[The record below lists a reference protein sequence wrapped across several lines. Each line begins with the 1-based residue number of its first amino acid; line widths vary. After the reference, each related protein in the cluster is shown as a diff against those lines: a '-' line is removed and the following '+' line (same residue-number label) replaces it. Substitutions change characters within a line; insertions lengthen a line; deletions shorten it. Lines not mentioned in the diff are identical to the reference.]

1 MDQLNILQALKDTS
15 EAISQA
21 PDIQSAMNIITTR
34 LTQDIHA
41 DACSIFLIDD
51 ETQNFNLISSTR
63 NFSFHEGQYQIQR
76 GEGLI
81 SRVAHRGEVLNIED
95 SQKEPL
101 NVEFFQHDSN
111 ITLNNPNH
119 SHPISNSSNSSIG
132 SGFNNPTHQEEEIY
146 HGFLAAPM
154 THQGRLLGIAV
165 AEKLT
170 RERFS
175 EEAVS
180 FLVTLLTQLAESI
193 SHALA
198 AGKAISSLQQ
208 NAQSPT
214 LKTFWLS
221 GTPASNGIGIGEA
234 QVAYHQADLNAIP
247 EKNSDNIHQDIEDFL
262 NAISTVSFSIDSM
275 EKALEN
281 SLSREDQLLFN
292 AYKQIL
298 QGHSFKGEIIKH
310 IQAGQWV
317 QSALKSV
324 VNQMARNFDAME
336 DEYLKERASD
346 IKDIGR
352 RVLAQLQSQDTS
364 TPHYPSSTILIGS
377 EITASMLA
385 EVPSSKLKGIISG
398 QGSSNSHVA
407 ILARALNIPAIMGV
421 KHLPLHAMQ
430 DKEIILD
437 GYTGRIYLEPSQTL
451 KRSYERLAEEE
462 RVMQASLKNLSDLP
476 AETLDGRQINLYANI
491 GLIADIDPAIQAGAM
506 GVGLYRTEIPF
517 MVLERFPS
525 EEEQRVLYRQVL
537 QAFSDHT
544 VTMRSL
550 DAGGDKILP
559 YFHIQESNPYLGW
572 RGIRMLLDHPEIFLI
587 QIRAMLRA
595 SIGLNNLQILLPMIS
610 KLSEVKE
617 AKLLIRRAYEE
628 LKRENLDLEMPKIG
642 AMIEVPSAI
651 FQLDKILQ
659 YVDFISVGSN
669 DLTQYLLAVDRN
681 NSRVERFYNPLHPSV
696 IQAIWQI
703 AKLTKQHHKPLS
715 LCGELASDPLATL
728 LLIGM
733 GFDSLSMN
741 ASALPKIKWIIRTVS
756 FEDCQKIL
764 EKILK
769 LDRSASIKKL
779 LQESL
784 IDFGLGGLVR
794 SGKF

>member
-1 MDQLNILQALKDTS
+1 MDQVNILQALQDTS

-21 PDIQSAMNIITTR
+21 PDIQSAMNIITQR
-34 LTQDIHA
+34 LTQEIKA
-41 DACSIFLIDD
+41 DACSIFLIDE

-63 NFSFHEGQYQIQR
+63 YFSFHEGQYQIPR

-81 SRVAHRGEVLNIED
+81 SRVAHRGEVLNLED

-101 NVEFFQHDSN
+101 NIEFIRDDA
-111 ITLNNPNH
+111 TPALNSQQTAH
-119 SHPISNSSNSSIG
+119 
-132 SGFNNPTHQEEEIY
+132 EEEIY

-154 THQGRLLGIAV
+154 THQGQLLGIAV

-175 EEAVS
+175 EESVS
-180 FLVTLLTQLAESI
+180 FLITLLTQLAESI
-193 SHALA
+193 AHALA
-198 AGKAISSLQQ
+198 TGKAISSLQK
-208 NAQSPT
+208 NTYHTP

-221 GTPASNGIGIGEA
+221 GTPASHGIGIGDA
-234 QVAYHQADLNAIP
+234 VATYPQADLNAIP
-247 EKNSDNIHQDIEDFL
+247 EKNSENTAQDLEDFM
-262 NAISTVSFSIDSM
+262 NAINTVSLSIDAM
-275 EKALEN
+275 GKTLEN

-298 QGHSFKGEIIKH
+298 QGHSFKGEITKR
-310 IQAGQWV
+310 IQAGMWV
-317 QSALKSV
+317 QSALKQV
-324 VNQMARNFDAME
+324 VNQMARHFEAME

-352 RVLAQLQSQDTS
+352 RVLAQLQSQNYAI
-364 TPHYPSSTILIGS
+364 PHYPASTILMGS

-385 EVPSSKLKGIISG
+385 EVPTSKLRGIISG

-421 KHLPLHAMQ
+421 KHLPINSMHEKAV
-430 DKEIILD
+430 ILD
-437 GYTGRIYLEPSQTL
+437 GYTGRIYLEPSQNL

-462 RVMQASLKNLSDLP
+462 RVMQASLKNLSELP
-476 AETLDGRQINLYANI
+476 AETLDGHKINLYANI
-491 GLIADIDPAIQAGAM
+491 GLIADIDPAIQVGAM

-587 QIRAMLRA
+587 QTRAMLRA

-610 KLSEVKE
+610 KLSEIKE
-617 AKLLIRRAYEE
+617 AKALIRRAYEE

-703 AKLTKQHHKPLS
+703 AKLTKQHRKPLS
-715 LCGELASDPLATL
+715 LCGELASDPLATI

-741 ASALPKIKWIIRTVS
+741 ASALPKIKWIIRTVN
-756 FEDCQKIL
+756 FEDCQKVL
-764 EKILK
+764 EKTLK
-769 LDRSASIKKL
+769 LDRSIAIKKL

>member
-1 MDQLNILQALKDTS
+1 MSQLNILQALTEMT
-15 EAISQA
+15 EAIHQA
-21 PDIQSAMNIITTR
+21 PDIQQAMNIITTR
-34 LTQDIHA
+34 LTQDIQA
-41 DACSIFLIDD
+41 DACSIFLMDD

-63 NFSFHEGQYQIQR
+63 SSTIAEKTYQIPR

-95 SQKEPL
+95 SQKESL
-101 NVEFFQHDSN
+101 NVELPDHED
-111 ITLNNPNH
+111 
-119 SHPISNSSNSSIG
+119 
-132 SGFNNPTHQEEEIY
+132 EIY
-146 HGFLAAPM
+146 HGFLAAPI

-193 SHALA
+193 ASSQHHQNNPSFSHY
-198 AGKAISSLQQ
+198 S
-208 NAQSPT
+208 
-214 LKTFWLS
+214 LKTFCLS
-221 GTPASNGIGIGEA
+221 GTPASQGIGIGEA
-234 QVAYHQADLNAIP
+234 LVVYPQADLNAIP
-247 EKNSDNIHQDIEDFL
+247 DKNSENKEQDLEDFMT
-262 NAISTVSFSIDSM
+262 AINSVSLSIDAM
-275 EKALEN
+275 GKALEH

-298 QGHSFKGEIIKH
+298 QGNSFKGEIIKK

-317 QSALKSV
+317 QSALKAV
-324 VNQMARNFDAME
+324 VNQTAKHFETME
-336 DEYLKERASD
+336 DDYLKERASD
-346 IKDIGR
+346 IRDIGR
-352 RVLAQLQSQDTS
+352 RVLAQLQSQDHS
-364 TPHYPSSTILIGS
+364 QPHYASATILIGS

-385 EVPSSKLKGIISG
+385 EIPSTKLKGIISG
-398 QGSSNSHVA
+398 QGSANSHVA
-407 ILARALNIPAIMGV
+407 ILARALNIPAVMGV
-421 KHLPLHAMQ
+421 KHMPLGSIH
-430 DKEIILD
+430 DKEVIID
-437 GYTGRIYLEPSQTL
+437 GYAGRVYLEPSQTL

-462 RVMQASLKNLSDLP
+462 RVMETSLKNLADLP
-476 AETLDGRQINLYANI
+476 AETLDGHLVQLYANI
-491 GLIADIDPAIQAGAM
+491 GLIADIDPAIQAGAT

-525 EEEQRVLYRQVL
+525 EEEQRILYRQVL
-537 QAFSDHT
+537 QAFSDQT

-559 YFHIQESNPYLGW
+559 YFHITEPNPYLGW

-587 QIRAMLRA
+587 QTRAMLKA
-595 SIGLNNLQILLPMIS
+595 SEGLNNLQILLPMIS
-610 KLSEVKE
+610 KLSEIKE

-628 LKRENLDLEMPKIG
+628 LKRENWDIEMPKIG

-659 YVDFISVGSN
+659 YVDFISIGSN

-696 IQAIWQI
+696 LQAIWQI
-703 AKLTKQHHKPLS
+703 SKLTKQHQKPLS
-715 LCGELASDPLATL
+715 LCGELAADPLATL
-728 LLIGM
+728 ILIGM

-741 ASALPKIKWIIRTVS
+741 ASALPKIKWIIRTVK

-769 LDRSASIKKL
+769 LDRSSSIKKY